1 MIVRIQERKV
11 KNCRSKNSN
20 FFSKHQYK
28 IFSLKNNN
36 FSLQAAKMLMAR
48 ILQFKLH
55 AYREWYYSATT
66 TCIGLVSEEFS
77 DSHNLGIPLSKK
89 NVRVCN
95 GWLNSIPKWT
105 YITPPYLHLRT
116 CIYIYQ
122 EVDSTPH
129 TYTHYTGSRMTRDKL
144 RCDT

>member
-36 FSLQAAKMLMAR
+36 FSLQAAKMLVAR

-55 AYREWYYSATT
+55 AYREWYHSATT

-77 DSHNLGIPLSKK
+77 DSHNHGIPLSKK

-105 YITPPYLHLRT
+105 CITPSYLHLRT
-116 CIYIYQ
+116 CIYIYIPGSGLY
-122 EVDSTPH
+122 ST
-129 TYTHYTGSRMTRDKL
+129 YVYTGYR
-144 RCDT
+144 